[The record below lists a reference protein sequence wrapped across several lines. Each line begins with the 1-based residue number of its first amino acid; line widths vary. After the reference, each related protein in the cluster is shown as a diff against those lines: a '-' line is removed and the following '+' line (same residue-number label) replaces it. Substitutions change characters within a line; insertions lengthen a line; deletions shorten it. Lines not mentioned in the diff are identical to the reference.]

1 MTQFRILGQLE
12 LEADGGGVELA
23 AHPRR
28 ILLALLLRANQV
40 VPTEVLVDDVWG
52 ETPPKHAVTSLHN
65 GLTTLRKVLGDAIVT
80 RAPGYILR
88 VERDQVDAFRFEDLL
103 ALARGQEGE
112 GRAVTLREALGLW
125 RGSPL
130 VDVMYDAFAS
140 QAVLRLE
147 DLRVVAREELAEAE
161 LELGA
166 HDVLVPELERLV
178 AEVPLRER
186 AWGLLML
193 ALYRSGRQA
202 DALDAYQRARR
213 TLLDELGIE
222 PGPALRELH
231 GAVIRQELDV
241 QTPRSRGGRPG
252 VGDLSDVVA
261 ALIGGRVVPVL
272 GEDSEAFALRLAER
286 FRYPRSHAPE
296 LARVSQYAAALRG
309 YGPLYDELR
318 ELVAGEPE
326 PTAVHT
332 FFASLP
338 PLLRARGVPQQLLVT
353 TSYGTAL
360 ERAFRAAGEEL
371 DVVSYIASGRS
382 RGKFCHISPD
392 GNARVIDVPNTYA
405 TELSLDQRP
414 VVLKMRGQVDPSA
427 NPSLDSFVVTEDDY
441 IDYLGRADVA
451 SGLPVTLAAALRRC
465 HFLFLGYT
473 VRDWNLRLV
482 LGRMWGD
489 DPVAYRSW
497 AVHPAPGPAEHE
509 LWRRLDVDLVE
520 TPLDVYVKALADGI
534 GAPAESAA

>member
-112 GRAVTLREALGLW
+112 GRAATLREALGLW

-193 ALYRSGRQA
+193 ALYRSGRT
-202 DALDAYQRARR
+202 R
-213 TLLDELGIE
+213 
-222 PGPALRELH
+222 PALRDRLQQVARGTGLAAEAIATSSQVWPPPLI
-231 GAVIRQELDV
+231 GIGTTR
-241 QTPRSRGGRPG
+241 TGGRRQK
-252 VGDLSDVVA
+252 DA
-261 ALIGGRVVPVL
+261 T
-272 GEDSEAFALRLAER
+272 EAF
-286 FRYPRSHAPE
+286 
-296 LARVSQYAAALRG
+296 YAA
-309 YGPLYDELR
+309 
-318 ELVAGEPE
+318 
-326 PTAVHT
+326 
-332 FFASLP
+332 
-338 PLLRARGVPQQLLVT
+338 
-353 TSYGTAL
+353 
-360 ERAFRAAGEEL
+360 
-371 DVVSYIASGRS
+371 
-382 RGKFCHISPD
+382 K
-392 GNARVIDVPNTYA
+392 
-405 TELSLDQRP
+405 
-414 VVLKMRGQVDPSA
+414 GQ
-427 NPSLDSFVVTEDDY
+427 
-441 IDYLGRADVA
+441 
-451 SGLPVTLAAALRRC
+451 
-465 HFLFLGYT
+465 
-473 VRDWNLRLV
+473 
-482 LGRMWGD
+482 
-489 DPVAYRSW
+489 
-497 AVHPAPGPAEHE
+497 
-509 LWRRLDVDLVE
+509 
-520 TPLDVYVKALADGI
+520 
-534 GAPAESAA
+534 